1 MNTAAKPALEATA
14 RRCPQCGSASIHRSR
29 RRTFVDRLLTFAGG
43 VIRRCQDCRT
53 RQVWFGATPVPL
65 DRADSPVYLWTEL
78 AVIGMGLCA
87 CLLFVLFIYR
97 LR

>member
-1 MNTAAKPALEATA
+1 MNTTVKIAPEATA

-29 RRTFVDRLLTFAGG
+29 RRSFLDRLLTLTGG
-43 VIRRCQDCRT
+43 VIRRCQDCRR

-65 DRADSPVYLWTEL
+65 DRPDSPVYLWTDL
-78 AVIGMGLCA
+78 TVIGMGLCA

>member
-1 MNTAAKPALEATA
+1 MM
-14 RRCPQCGSASIHRSR
+14 
-29 RRTFVDRLLTFAGG
+29 DRILTLAGG
-43 VIRRCQDCRT
+43 VIRRCQDCRR

-78 AVIGMGLCA
+78 AVIGMGLSA

-97 LR
+97 LG